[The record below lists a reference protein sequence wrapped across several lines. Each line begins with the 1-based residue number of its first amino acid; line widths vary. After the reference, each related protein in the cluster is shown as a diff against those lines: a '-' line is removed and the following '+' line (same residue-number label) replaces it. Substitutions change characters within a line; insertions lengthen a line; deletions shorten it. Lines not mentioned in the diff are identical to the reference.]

1 MALWHYVKPAS
12 EAGGSVWPPPNQL
25 IHAIPISEPIA
36 LATMPILEAMEE
48 DELENLEEGGGL
60 KEATLAGRKKVFE
73 HFASYWDEVGGQD
86 MAEAFKTPEG
96 RASFSKHLGRFE
108 ILV

>member
-25 IHAIPISEPIA
+25 IHAISISEPIA

-48 DELENLEEGGGL
+48 DELENLEEG
-60 KEATLAGRKKVFE
+60 AA
-73 HFASYWDEVGGQD
+73 
-86 MAEAFKTPEG
+86 
-96 RASFSKHLGRFE
+96 
-108 ILV
+108 